1 MDGLNLKSLWRNSK
15 NENTISYDSLP
26 LIVKATD
33 GDTSKLT
40 TVFYIIT
47 EGTTKRSLRPMK
59 DEYGNQ
65 SMVVDEVLRGRMETR
80 LDYKDFVIW
89 N

>member
-1 MDGLNLKSLWRNSK
+1 MKKNYSLVPF
-15 NENTISYDSLP
+15 P

-33 GDTSKLT
+33 GNAEAINQ
-40 TVFYIIT
+40 IIRHYR
-47 EGTTKRSLRPMK
+47 GYMTKRSLRLRK

-80 LDYKDFVIW
+80 LITKILSFEIK
-89 N
+89 